1 MHNCWFEQI
10 LIHIFQTLNIE
21 KQWNCITTSDH
32 HIEQLHYKK
41 NHIKGQKI
49 ALIETEKQPRLCNT
63 CRNTMRSMWDTHY
76 ALAVLLFP
84 SLYTT
89 QPVMYVR
96 TADGASSG
104 RVRGTVLLPSPK
116 PATSGFI
123 RYYFSLLFHRTS
135 RPNTAA
141 RRILTLMPHFS
152 RDYSGGKI
160 VYCWDLCQ
168 QSERQGRDVKGLEG
182 ILGSRCQI

>member
-84 SLYTT
+84 SLYTNSASDVRQNRGRSVVRPSQRHCVAAIPKT
-89 QPVMYVR
+89 SYVWLH
-96 TADGASSG
+96 T
-104 RVRGTVLLPSPK
+104 
-116 PATSGFI
+116 
-123 RYYFSLLFHRTS
+123 LLFFIII
-135 RPNTAA
+135 P
-141 RRILTLMPHFS
+141 PH
-152 RDYSGGKI
+152 
-160 VYCWDLCQ
+160 
-168 QSERQGRDVKGLEG
+168 
-182 ILGSRCQI
+182 

>member
-1 MHNCWFEQI
+1 MLPTGPLKCLFYKDKIKAHNCWFEQI

-96 TADGASSG
+96 TTGGALSG
-104 RVRGTVLLPSPK
+104 WVRGTVLLPSQNQLRL
-116 PATSGFI
+116 ASYVIIFHS
-123 RYYFSLLFHRTS
+123 YFTTLAGRTLQCS
-135 RPNTAA
+135 T
-141 RRILTLMPHFS
+141 F
-152 RDYSGGKI
+152 
-160 VYCWDLCQ
+160 
-168 QSERQGRDVKGLEG
+168 
-182 ILGSRCQI
+182 